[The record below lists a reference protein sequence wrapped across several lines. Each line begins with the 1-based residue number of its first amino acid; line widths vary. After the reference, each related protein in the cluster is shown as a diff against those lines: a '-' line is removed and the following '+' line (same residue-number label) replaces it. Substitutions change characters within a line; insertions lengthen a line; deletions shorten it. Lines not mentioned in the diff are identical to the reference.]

1 MQLSKFCLHIF
12 VLGII
17 LMGNSL
23 FAFSESRA
31 LLVGLSQYSEYR
43 NSQWSDINGV
53 NDIRILKALMQTKGF
68 TIDTLVNTN
77 ATASNI
83 RQALETLTKA
93 SNPNDTIYIHFS
105 GHGQPFEDIN
115 GDEQDGWDEAFVPID
130 AQMYYHAGIYEGEK
144 HITDD
149 ELNIAFNRIRERIG
163 TKGLLFVVI
172 DACHSGTMS
181 REEND
186 VPFDDDAPVRGTYI
200 GFSEDKIFRPIREQ
214 ETSYHYVLQSNKN
227 MSPIIV
233 LEACQAWQQ
242 NTEVQI
248 DGIYYGPLSYALYT
262 ELKNKSFKQVI
273 QNINAVGE
281 TMQRVLPN
289 WRKQHIVVETSIK

>member
-1 MQLSKFCLHIF
+1 
-12 VLGII
+12 
-17 LMGNSL
+17 MGNSL

-53 NDIRILKALMQTKGF
+53 NDIRILKTLMQTKGF

-93 SNPNDTIYIHFS
+93 SKLNDTIYIHFS

-149 ELNIAFNRIRERIG
+149 ELNVAFNRIRERIG

-181 REEND
+181 RDNEAPIN
-186 VPFDDDAPVRGTYI
+186 DDASVRGSYI
-200 GFSEDKIFRPIREQ
+200 GFSKDKIYRPKREG
-214 ETSYHYVLQSNKN
+214 ETSCHYSLQNGKTKA
-227 MSPIIV
+227 PIII

-242 NTEVQI
+242 NTEVLI
-248 DGIYYGPLSYALYT
+248 DGVYYGPLSYALYT

-273 QNINAVGE
+273 ENINSVDE
-281 TMQRVLPN
+281 TMQQILPK
-289 WRKQHIVVETSIK
+289 WRKQHVVVESAVNEVFSRK

>member
-1 MQLSKFCLHIF
+1 MQS
-12 VLGII
+12 
-17 LMGNSL
+17 
-23 FAFSESRA
+23 
-31 LLVGLSQYSEYR
+31 
-43 NSQWSDINGV
+43 
-53 NDIRILKALMQTKGF
+53 KGF
-68 TIDTLVNTN
+68 AIDTLVNTN

-172 DACHSGTMS
+172 D
-181 REEND
+181 
-186 VPFDDDAPVRGTYI
+186 DASVRGSYI
-200 GFSEDKIFRPIREQ
+200 GFSKDKIYRPEREG
-214 ETSYHYVLQSNKN
+214 ETSCHYSLQNGKTKA
-227 MSPIIV
+227 PIII

-242 NTEVQI
+242 NTEVLI
-248 DGIYYGPLSYALYT
+248 DGVYYGPLSYALYT

-273 QNINAVGE
+273 ENINSVDE
-281 TMQRVLPN
+281 TMQQILPK
-289 WRKQHIVVETSIK
+289 WRKQHVVVESAVNEAFSRK